1 MVRDLA
7 VMLDC
12 TVEELTVVFR
22 AARVA
27 RKRHCRWSGDGHA
40 RHKDQEGGSRF
51 VCTAEELNCS
61 PCVDGWRF
69 MRLGFE
75 PAGARSRPVLEK
87 SIPMKPASMS
97 ALGQLLTV
105 HLVR

>member
-51 VCTAEELNCS
+51 VPRGEMDQKYLVAGTADFWL
-61 PCVDGWRF
+61 
-69 MRLGFE
+69 
-75 PAGARSRPVLEK
+75 
-87 SIPMKPASMS
+87 
-97 ALGQLLTV
+97 
-105 HLVR
+105 